1 MGTPREQMLSVIKWS
16 VAYLPEE
23 KPRHLLGI
31 GKIEDVFDA
40 VELGMDTF
48 DCVIPTR
55 EARHGGLWTKFG
67 RFDIKKG
74 LWCGS
79 FMKIQGDCRCPVCGD
94 LGITRGEL
102 YELFKTKD
110 PNAAR
115 YATMHN
121 IFFFNDLLAKI
132 RYSIKEGRFPEFKK
146 EFIGNLFQ

>member
-1 MGTPREQMLSVIKWS
+1 
-16 VAYLPEE
+16 
-23 KPRHLLGI
+23 LGI

-55 EARHGGLWTKFG
+55 EARHGSLWTKFG

-74 LWCGS
+74 LWRGS
-79 FMKIQGDCRCPVCGD
+79 FMKIQGDCNCPICGD

-102 YELFKTKD
+102 YEMFKSKNPD
-110 PNAAR
+110 AAR

-132 RYSIKEGRFPEFKK
+132 RHSIKEGRFPEFKK
-146 EFIGNLFQ
+146 EFLRGVLV